1 MKKKVFWLAAM
12 AVTVSMA
19 SCSLEEVVE
28 QPTPQAIGF
37 SSFVGKPTKAVTQTD
52 LTALQGENGG
62 FNVWGDYADK
72 ADEAYLFSGRNVS
85 YNTNQW
91 EYEGNLEYWVANQQ
105 YYFAAVGPADAVTG
119 ANFDYAG
126 GGHLSFTYTQTDLTK
141 STDVV
146 YAEGAKKTAT
156 SIASDPGVVD
166 FTFGHIMSWIKIK
179 FVHKMTSGY
188 KITVSD
194 VKVGGVQTNATFTG
208 SGVSTG
214 NWTTPSTS
222 AYLGVDDASVVQ
234 PDIFEDGATASPLDA
249 DGESCLVDF
258 IAIPQTVGTLTISFK
273 LTVVDSA
280 DNTLI
285 DGEAMSSTVSSAEWA
300 SNNIY
305 VYTANLEY
313 GKVGI
318 YPIQF
323 TVSNFNWGGT
333 DDDNILTINQ
343 N

>member
-37 SSFVGKPTKAVTQTD
+37 SSFVGKPTKAVTQTEKTNLGSFQVYGGYD
-52 LTALQGENGG
+52 GNTVFNGVSVTSGDNGTSWSYDDTQYWVPGQDYKFAAMGPTDALTGKGTLSFNYGTGHLTLQ
-62 FNVWGDYADK
+62 DYT
-72 ADEAYLFSGRNVS
+72 EANLEDSKDIVYVGNVS
-85 YNTNQW
+85 RTTNNPLQ
-91 EYEGNLEYWVANQQ
+91 AQ
-105 YYFAAVGPADAVTG
+105 
-119 ANFDYAG
+119 DYV
-126 GGHLSFTYTQTDLTK
+126 
-141 STDVV
+141 DV
-146 YAEGAKKTAT
+146 
-156 SIASDPGVVD
+156 P

-179 FVHKMTSGY
+179 FVHKMTTGY

-194 VKVGGVQTNATFTG
+194 VTVTGVKTGATFAGTG
-208 SGVSTG
+208 TSTG
-214 NWTTPSTS
+214 TWSTPLSSDAAFSNQTPANNELTT
-222 AYLGVDDASVVQ
+222 ADA
-234 PDIFEDGATASPLDA
+234 
-249 DGESCLVDF
+249 SCLVDF
-258 IAIPQTVGTLTISFK
+258 IAIPQTVGTLTIGFK

-285 DGEAMSSTVSSAEWA
+285 DGKAMSSTVSSAEWA

-323 TVSNFNWGGT
+323 TVEDFSW
-333 DDDNILTINQ
+333 DDTTNNSDLIIQ
-343 N
+343 

>member
-37 SSFVGKPTKAVTQTD
+37 SSFVGKPTKAVTQTEKTNLGSFQVYGGYATNTSVFEGVSVASVD
-52 LTALQGENGG
+52 NGNTWNYTNTQYWVPGQSYKFAAMGPTDALTGKGTLSFA
-62 FNVWGDYADK
+62 
-72 ADEAYLFSGRNVS
+72 
-85 YNTNQW
+85 YNTGHLTLQNYT
-91 EYEGNLEYWVANQQ
+91 ESNLEDSKDIV
-105 YYFAAVGPADAVTG
+105 
-119 ANFDYAG
+119 YAG
-126 GGHLSFTYTQTDLTK
+126 NVTRTTNNPLQAQDYV
-141 STDVV
+141 DV
-146 YAEGAKKTAT
+146 
-156 SIASDPGVVD
+156 P

-179 FVHKMTSGY
+179 FVHKMTTGY

-194 VKVGGVQTNATFTG
+194 VTVAGVKTGADYVGSTPEWTAPGTEAAFTG
-208 SGVSTG
+208 QAPHSYKKTG
-214 NWTTPSTS
+214 
-222 AYLGVDDASVVQ
+222 
-234 PDIFEDGATASPLDA
+234 DA
-249 DGESCLVDF
+249 DDDNSLLDEEGDNCLVDF

-280 DNTLI
+280 NNTLI
-285 DGEAMSSTVSSAEWA
+285 DGKTMSSTVSSATWA

-323 TVSNFNWGGT
+323 TVEDFSWDGT
-333 DDDNILTINQ
+333 TNNSDLIIQ
-343 N
+343 

>member
-37 SSFVGKPTKAVTQTD
+37 SSFVGKPTKAVTETNV
-52 LTALQGENGG
+52 TALQASG
-62 FNVWGDYADK
+62 FNVWGGYADNQT
-72 ADEAYLFSGRNVS
+72 LFSGRKVS
-85 YNTNQW
+85 YNTSKW
-91 EYEGNLEYWVANQQ
+91 EYEDNLEYWVADQQ
-105 YYFAAVGPADAVTG
+105 YYFAALGPTNAVTNAVTG
-119 ANFDYAG
+119 SSFAYAAD

-146 YAEGAKKTAT
+146 YAEGAKKTEV
-156 SIASDPGVVD
+156 SITSDPGPVD

-179 FVHKMTSGY
+179 FVHKMTTGY
-188 KITVSD
+188 EVTVSD
-194 VKVGGVQTNATFTG
+194 VTVAGVKTGANYDGSTPEWTAPGTEAAFTG
-208 SGVSTG
+208 QAPHSYKKTG
-214 NWTTPSTS
+214 
-222 AYLGVDDASVVQ
+222 
-234 PDIFEDGATASPLDA
+234 DA
-249 DGESCLVDF
+249 DDDNSLLDEEGDNCLVDF
-258 IAIPQTVGTLTISFK
+258 IAIPQTVSSLEISFK

-280 DNTLI
+280 GNKLVEGKT
-285 DGEAMSSTVSSAEWA
+285 MSSTVSSAEWA

>member
-37 SSFVGKPTKAVTQTD
+37 SSFVGKPTKAVTQTEKTNLGSFQVYGGYATNTSVFEGVSVASVD
-52 LTALQGENGG
+52 NGNTWNYTNTQYWVPGQSYKFAAMGPTNALTGKGTLSFDYGTGHLTLQ
-62 FNVWGDYADK
+62 DYT
-72 ADEAYLFSGRNVS
+72 EA
-85 YNTNQW
+85 
-91 EYEGNLEYWVANQQ
+91 NLENSKDIV
-105 YYFAAVGPADAVTG
+105 
-119 ANFDYAG
+119 YAG
-126 GGHLSFTYTQTDLTK
+126 NVTRTTNSPLETQDYEA
-141 STDVV
+141 V
-146 YAEGAKKTAT
+146 
-156 SIASDPGVVD
+156 P

-194 VKVGGVQTNATFTG
+194 VTVTGVKTGATFAGTG
-208 SGVSTG
+208 TSTDT
-214 NWTTPSTS
+214 WSTS
-222 AYLGVDDASVVQ
+222 LSSDAAFSNQ
-234 PDIFEDGATASPLDA
+234 TPANNELTTADA
-249 DGESCLVDF
+249 SCLVDF

-280 DNTLI
+280 DNTLV
-285 DGEAMSSTVSSAEWA
+285 DGKTMSSTVSSATWA

-323 TVSNFNWGGT
+323 TVEDFSWDGT
-333 DDDNILTINQ
+333 TNNSDLTIQ
-343 N
+343 